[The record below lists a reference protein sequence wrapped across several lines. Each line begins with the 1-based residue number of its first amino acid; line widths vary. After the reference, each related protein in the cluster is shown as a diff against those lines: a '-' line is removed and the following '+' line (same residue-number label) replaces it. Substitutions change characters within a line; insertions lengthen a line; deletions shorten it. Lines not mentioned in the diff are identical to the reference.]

1 MPRTKTFIIALVML
15 LLTLPALFAA
25 EIFVVNSASR
35 TLSRIDPVSGSVNN
49 SFAQLG
55 LSPNLMDLDAEHI
68 YVVCSGDNAIQV
80 LDRASGTHLRYL
92 PVAASSNP
100 YDVLKVG
107 EFLYVTGLFTDRV
120 YKLSLLSGG
129 VVGSLLVGVA
139 PEGLCSDGIRL
150 YVCNTGGYQNN
161 YATSSVSVIDLAAF
175 AVTATVPIWTNP
187 QFAEIRGGYLHVSC
201 TGNWND
207 VAGKLDIIDLNSL
220 ELAQRLDVGGNPG
233 SLWISSGGTGY
244 IGEGYGNALYSYDA
258 DTHSL
263 EHGAL
268 NPLNYEA
275 SLVSGNS
282 SLIALLK
289 QNWASNSLVRTYSH
303 DLTPLAWYE
312 VGLSSSD
319 IVVAPDPTNAADE
332 LIPPAPFGVHPNP
345 LSRGGTLC
353 LDPARAEAKEFRLYD
368 VKGRLVRAVGLPK
381 GENSLRLD
389 GLPAGV
395 YLWAVRTAG
404 SVSRGK
410 LLIRD

>member
-1 MPRTKTFIIALVML
+1 MPNLKQALLAVL
-15 LLTLPALFAA
+15 LALGALAALPAA

-35 TLSRIDPVSGSVNN
+35 TLSRIDTETGSVNN

-55 LSPNLMDLDAEHI
+55 LSPNLMDLDAERI
-68 YVVCSGDNAIQV
+68 YIACSGDNAIQMV
-80 LDRASGTHLRYL
+80 DRASGAHLRYI
-92 PVAASSNP
+92 PVAASANP

-107 EFLYVTGLFTDRV
+107 DFLYVSGLFTNKV
-120 YKLSLLSGG
+120 YKLSLAANA
-129 VVGSLLVGVA
+129 VVASLDVGTA
-139 PEGLCSDGIRL
+139 PEGLCTDGERL
-150 YVCNTGGYQNN
+150 YVCNTGGYPD
-161 YATSSVSVIDLAAF
+161 YAQSGVSVIDLATF
-175 AVTATVPIWTNP
+175 TVTATVPTWTNP
-187 QFAEIRGGYLHVSC
+187 QFAVARGNHLHVSC
-201 TGNWND
+201 TGNWNG
-207 VAGKLDIIDLNSL
+207 VSGKLDIIDLKSL
-220 ELAQRLDVGGNPG
+220 TLAARLDVGGNPG
-233 SLWISSGGTGY
+233 SLWIGDDGVGY
-244 IGEGYGNALYSYDA
+244 IGEGDGNALYSYDA

-353 LDPARAEAKEFRLYD
+353 LDSARAEAREFRLYD
-368 VKGRLVRAVGLPK
+368 VKGRLVRAVGLAK

-404 SVSRGK
+404 SAWQGK